1 MYPSIVLKNKL
12 FPKHLGEAFLRVY
25 QTIYDQRVTAKK
37 NGYVIENE
45 TLKLALNGLTGN
57 LQSPYSWVYDPMMV
71 FKIRIN
77 GQLMLLMLIEM
88 VTEAGF
94 QLIQSN
100 TDGIF
105 VSVPKERQ
113 NKYLEIC
120 KMWEKKTQLVLEHD
134 QFERF
139 YQYAINDYIGV
150 KKGWNETHNPKLI
163 KKKGLF
169 IDQPVLGKGLA
180 PLIIPEA
187 INKYFVEGISPEET
201 IKNCKDIKK
210 FCTFQKVAKDFNL
223 EWGGE
228 PVRHINRYY
237 MSMDGKPLIKFKL
250 ENGVKIRPTL
260 LCADSGVTLYNKFD
274 NEPIENKRINYQYY
288 IKEAYKIINALE
300 VKQLSLF

>member
-1 MYPSIVLKNKL
+1 MILML
-12 FPKHLGEAFLRVY
+12 AEAFV
-25 QTIYDQRVTAKK
+25 
-37 NGYVIENE
+37 
-45 TLKLALNGLTGN
+45 
-57 LQSPYSWVYDPMMV
+57 
-71 FKIRIN
+71 
-77 GQLMLLMLIEM
+77 
-88 VTEAGF
+88 EAGAR
-94 QLIQSN
+94 IINTN

-105 VSVPKERQ
+105 VLHKDEDY
-113 NKYLEIC
+113 NKLLDIC
-120 KMWEKKTQLVLEHD
+120 KWWESITKIGLEED
-134 QFERF
+134 TFERF
-139 YQYAINDYIGV
+139 YQYAVNDYIGV
-150 KKGWNETHNPKLI
+150 KTGWSESHNPRLI

-169 IDQPVLGKGLA
+169 IDEPVLGKGLA

-187 INKYFVEGISPEET
+187 INKYFVEGILPEET
-201 IKNCKDIKK
+201 IQNCKDIKK

-250 ENGVKIRPTL
+250 EDGVKVRPTL

-288 IKEAYKIINALE
+288 IKEAYKIINALK